1 MPKLA
6 SDVNSRAFLIN
17 LQVPLPEALELRH
30 LNFKFEEPS
39 HAAHLELSKVRLRCL
54 RRWENNRPGL
64 TRIKTPGLNV
74 VTRTTVTQAP
84 WPGLGSGQPPRGRA
98 WSGHVVS
105 QWHGLLLRILCRLP
119 MFKTPVG
126 TYS

>member
-39 HAAHLELSKVRLRCL
+39 HAAHLEL
-54 RRWENNRPGL
+54 
-64 TRIKTPGLNV
+64 
-74 VTRTTVTQAP
+74 
-84 WPGLGSGQPPRGRA
+84 
-98 WSGHVVS
+98 
-105 QWHGLLLRILCRLP
+105 
-119 MFKTPVG
+119 
-126 TYS
+126 